1 MQSYRM
7 QYKVYDYDISI
18 LIQLIQL
25 IDIYN
30 NVVALNVPSLCS
42 NVID

>member
-25 IDIYN
+25 IDIIQQYSSIECTVFMLQCN
-30 NVVALNVPSLCS
+30 
-42 NVID
+42 